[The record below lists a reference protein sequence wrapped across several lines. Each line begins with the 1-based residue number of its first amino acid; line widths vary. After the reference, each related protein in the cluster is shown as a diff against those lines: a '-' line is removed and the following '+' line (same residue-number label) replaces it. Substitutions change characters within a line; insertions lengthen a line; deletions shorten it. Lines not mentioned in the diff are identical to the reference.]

1 MWAKAGAT
9 DENSLAFK
17 LHMQKDILV
26 QCVANMGL
34 LCMPMMIQAY
44 GYKNGG
50 LTSLELI
57 GWVSLVHPNQEFL
70 DPSILDLDHRPND
83 QVEKLNEL
91 QKQTE

>member
-44 GYKNGG
+44 GYKSGG

-57 GWVSLVHPNQEFL
+57 GWVSLVHQNL
-70 DPSILDLDHRPND
+70 
-83 QVEKLNEL
+83 
-91 QKQTE
+91 